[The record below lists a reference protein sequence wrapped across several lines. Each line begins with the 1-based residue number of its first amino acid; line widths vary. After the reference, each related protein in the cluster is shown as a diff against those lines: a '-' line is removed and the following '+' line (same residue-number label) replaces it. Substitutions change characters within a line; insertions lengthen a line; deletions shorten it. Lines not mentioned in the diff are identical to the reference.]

1 VYRLGHGSGS
11 VRCFEH
17 RSSRVLA
24 SLAFVLALGLA
35 AACTG
40 DPGERPATW
49 AYLHPAIVAPNCAT
63 SSCHSERVQ
72 TASVALDEAD
82 EAYDVLVDRRFVVPG
97 DPASTLMSLLEGDER
112 RRMPPDAPLPAA
124 DIELIRIWIE
134 AGAPR

>member
-1 VYRLGHGSGS
+1 MRA
-11 VRCFEH
+11 
-17 RSSRVLA
+17 SSREHGRRPILIC
-24 SLAFVLALGLA
+24 LGALL

-49 AYLHPAIVAPNCAT
+49 PYVHAAIIAPSCAT
-63 SSCHSERVQ
+63 SSCHVERAR
-72 TASVALDEAD
+72 TAGVALDDAD
-82 EAYDVLVDRRFVVPG
+82 EAYGALIERRFVVPG
-97 DPASTLMSLLEGDER
+97 DPTSALMPLLEGDER